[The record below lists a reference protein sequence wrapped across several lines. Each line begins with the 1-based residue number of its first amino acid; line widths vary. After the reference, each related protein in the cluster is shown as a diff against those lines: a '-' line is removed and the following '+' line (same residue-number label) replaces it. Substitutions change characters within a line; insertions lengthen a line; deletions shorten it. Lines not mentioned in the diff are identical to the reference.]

1 MNAITGNKNST
12 AANRGNRSPSGRA
25 SRRNRISSRRNPI
38 SSRRRCNRH
47 NNITSRRSSS
57 RRRYNRRRYN
67 RRSSITSRRK
77 CTPRRSRYSRG
88 HDTVRVV
95 SIQGIT
101 AISGRPRGLQGIP
114 SWRRHILPHT
124 GSPCPRMEDARRL
137 LLHATSP
144 RARRPRTWG
153 ARAR

>member
-25 SRRNRISSRRNPI
+25 SRRNPI
-38 SSRRRCNRH
+38 
-47 NNITSRRSSS
+47 SS